1 MICSVGKKGK
11 RKKSRTNIS
20 CLSTTNL
27 LNMNTNKQTATK
39 YEILSKV
46 SLKSQNHRFNIR
58 ETLLI
63 LMLLDL

>member
-1 MICSVGKKGK
+1 MFCRKE
-11 RKKSRTNIS
+11 RKKKKNRTNIS

-27 LNMNTNKQTATK
+27 PNMNTNKQITTK

-58 ETLLI
+58 QTLLI
-63 LMLLDL
+63 LMILDL